1 MSIFENKI
9 FVESIPMW
17 LPANALKGI
26 PVGSYKIASKIKLE
40 KGNIYR
46 GTSYVDMLNKALL
59 TSVQEGYIKSGYPM
73 DMVGLGDAL
82 AWFAYFDGVLRRSGK
97 DGRYYNTFI
106 SKDEILET
114 CVIDD
119 INEYRKKRT
128 NCRPIR
134 FVFVREG
141 DFSCQFK
148 GIFYQESINVYKK
161 DNVLIGENVLKRY
174 KEWEQY
180 L

>member
-1 MSIFENKI
+1 MSISENKV
-9 FVESIPMW
+9 FVESIPVC
-17 LPANALKGI
+17 LPANALRGM

-46 GTSYVDMLNKALL
+46 GSSYVDMMNKALL
-59 TSVQEGYIKSGYPM
+59 TSIQEGYIKSSYPL
-73 DMVGLGDAL
+73 DIIGLGDAL

-97 DGRYYNTFI
+97 DGEYYNTFI

-119 INEYRKKRT
+119 IKEYRKKRRE
-128 NCRPIR
+128 CRPIR

-141 DFSCQFK
+141 KYSC
-148 GIFYQESINVYKK
+148 
-161 DNVLIGENVLKRY
+161 
-174 KEWEQY
+174 
-180 L
+180 